1 MAFKRSAVRSRLSP
15 PKEIRFRKEA
25 DFLLCRKFQFPGVFR
40 ETLATY
46 LDKTIQHSKIHKIPG
61 SGLLFPG
68 SQNSP
73 GFIAEKVKLY
83 PNINYYQPLQ
93 KACRAERL
101 SCLEYGIHADFFR
114 QDADGITVQRQRS
127 MEI

>member
-1 MAFKRSAVRSRLSP
+1 MNGIQEVSGSIPLISTKRNP
-15 PKEIRFRKEA
+15 FPK
-25 DFLLCRKFQFPGVFR
+25 
-40 ETLATY
+40 
-46 LDKTIQHSKIHKIPG
+46 G
-61 SGLLFPG
+61 SGFFCCAGGFNSQGYFGKLLRHISIKQSNIPKSTKFPG

-114 QDADGITVQRQRS
+114 QDADGITIQRRRS